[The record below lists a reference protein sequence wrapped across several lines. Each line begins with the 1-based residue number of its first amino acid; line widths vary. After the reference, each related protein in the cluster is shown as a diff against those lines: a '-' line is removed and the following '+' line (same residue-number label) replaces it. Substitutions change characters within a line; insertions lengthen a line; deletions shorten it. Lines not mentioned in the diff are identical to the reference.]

1 MAGLPKVSISLLNGQ
16 LGQQAASDDGVAG
29 VVMTGIATGFIAL
42 SQSKKLT
49 SVADAVAL
57 GLDATYDIT
66 NTTNVYKTISDFYK
80 EGDGPTLWIMI
91 VAKTTLMAAI
101 CDVANSLLLKLIND
115 SGRTIRIAGVTRVP
129 DGAYVAAAVNQI
141 DPDVLNA
148 AVKAEALAVQFENEM
163 APVRIIID
171 CRDFQGTDA
180 SLVTLKTN
188 AYNHVRI
195 CMWTDVASA
204 KNAAIGLELGRLAVI
219 GVQRNMGRVKDGA
232 LSITNAYLTGQAA
245 TIDAL
250 TLVKQDAIYD
260 KGYGTVRKFP
270 NKSGWFI
277 ADDIMATADT
287 SDYNRLSR
295 GRTIDKAR
303 ILAYQTFVEEI
314 LDDIDVDEN
323 GYIDAGVVK
332 SYQSNIKK
340 ALDANMTVNGEISS
354 ARCVINPAQNIL
366 STNKLVAAIYIIP
379 KGLNKEIEVTQ
390 GFENPL
396 NQ

>member
-1 MAGLPKVSISLLNGQ
+1 MAGLPNVKINNLNGQ
-16 LGQQAASDDGVAG
+16 LGQQAPSEDGVAG
-29 VVMTGIATGFIAL
+29 IVMTGIATGGIAL

-49 SVADAVAL
+49 SIADAVAL
-57 GLDATYDIT
+57 GLDAAYDVT

-80 EGDGPTLWIMI
+80 NGSGPVLWIMI

-129 DGAYVAAAVNQI
+129 DGGYAAAPVNQI
-141 DPDVLNA
+141 DPDVLAA

-163 APVRIIID
+163 APLRIIID

-180 SLVTLKTN
+180 SLATLKTN

-195 CMWTDVASA
+195 CMWTDVASS

-219 GVQRNMGRVKDGA
+219 RVQRNMGRVKDGDLGIA
-232 LSITNAYLTGQAA
+232 NAYLTNQAT

-277 ADDIMATADT
+277 ADDIMATADA
-287 SDYNRLSR
+287 SDYNRFSR

-303 ILAYQTFVEEI
+303 ILTYGIFVEEI
-314 LDDIDVDEN
+314 LDDIEIDEN
-323 GYIDAGVVK
+323 GYMEAGVVK
-332 SYQSNIKK
+332 GYQSNIKK
-340 ALDANMTVNGEISS
+340 ELDAKMTSNGEISS
-354 ARCVINPAQNIL
+354 ARCVIDPKQNVL
-366 STNKLVAAIYIIP
+366 STNKFVGSVFIIP
-379 KGLNKEIEVTQ
+379 KGMNKEIEISL
-390 GFENPL
+390 GYENPL